1 MGEVDKEVEVLTT
14 GDEDEEGVGVLEM
27 ATKGIVME
35 DEDGWGSSEEV
46 GVGDEEDVEEEEE
59 VVLRRSVRQ

>member
-1 MGEVDKEVEVLTT
+1 MLTT

-27 ATKGIVME
+27 ATKGIGME

-46 GVGDEEDVEEEEE
+46 GVGDEEDVEEDVEEEEE